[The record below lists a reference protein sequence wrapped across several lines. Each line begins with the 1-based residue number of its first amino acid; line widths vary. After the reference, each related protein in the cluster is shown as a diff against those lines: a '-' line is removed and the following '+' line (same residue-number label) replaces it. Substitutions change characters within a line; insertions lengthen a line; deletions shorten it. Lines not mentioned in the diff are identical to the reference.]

1 MHNSKKLYEQLT
13 DMWDQQKDLTIP
25 KNHRSRFIEAIQE
38 LQFDVMNQVLNKEI
52 YELNS
57 EKSQIQS
64 VQKAIFAR
72 EECINQ
78 IRQCDQRELRKNA

>member
-1 MHNSKKLYEQLT
+1 
-13 DMWDQQKDLTIP
+13 MWDQQENLTIP

-57 EKSQIQS
+57 EKSQIQN
-64 VQKAIFAR
+64 V
-72 EECINQ
+72 
-78 IRQCDQRELRKNA
+78 

>member
-1 MHNSKKLYEQLT
+1 
-13 DMWDQQKDLTIP
+13 MWDQQKDLTIP